1 MLSLIAKRGL
11 TKAIARPNTLRMAQR
26 INNVNFVDVQSRQ
39 FAKKKNNKKL
49 PQDATDDEDFA
60 EPEHHEEEVVATP
73 EPVVEATPEPVV
85 AHTPEPAAVKAAW
98 TDANKTQ
105 AAESVEKSL
114 YSPFSVGEIK

>member
-60 EPEHHEEEVVATP
+60 EPEHHEEVVATP
-73 EPVVEATPEPVV
+73 EPVVATPEPVF
-85 AHTPEPAAVKAAW
+85 AATPEPASVKAAW
-98 TDANKTQ
+98 SDANKTQ
-105 AAESVEKSL
+105 AKESVE
-114 YSPFSVGEIK
+114 